1 MASKATISIGF
12 KLEDAEG
19 GFRKLILDA
28 DALRQV
34 MNANVTEADKLGKDF
49 VNFAAVATS
58 LESVSSTLDSLQ
70 SAVKEYTGAYAVQNE
85 VETQLAQVMRNTMD
99 AREEDIQSIKD
110 FCSAQQ
116 QIGIIGDEV
125 QLAGAQEL
133 ATYLELKSSLKAL
146 IPVMNDM
153 LAQQY
158 GLAAS
163 GENASQIATMLGKV
177 MEGQTGALSRYGYK
191 FDEAQEKVLKFGT
204 ESERVAVLVDVVSD
218 SVGGMNEKLAQT
230 PSGRMKQLENDLG
243 DVNEQ
248 IGGLLQAYE
257 PFLSIGS
264 SAVIAC
270 MGVVKLT
277 GGVRTAAKAVK
288 GFIIPVKLLNAVINA
303 TGVSARVATVA
314 IKGLMIS
321 TGVGVAFMA
330 LSYLLDKFSTSA
342 YKASDAADTLSA
354 AESRAKRAAEM
365 AAEAAEVEDDARK
378 AAVSSIELNI
388 SRLKDFKGSKEE
400 EKKIVKELNDTYG
413 DTMGYFSSVASW
425 YQALVKNSQAYCR
438 QLVAEAK
445 ARKLADQIAE
455 LELSRDKIARLEVNG
470 AKVVREEGDEKNAA
484 SPVPAKPEA
493 PKTLPGAFDAPKTLP
508 TTSAAPNTL
517 PGAFDASKTLPAT
530 SATPKTLPGA
540 FDAPKILPGVFDKA
554 QKVYDD
560 YTAQILAKKKE
571 LEDVQKEMSEIVMP
585 VKGSKNRPDLG
596 GHKSEE
602 TRLQKINKLIAE
614 YQEKYVGASETER
627 AAIREKVAALEKE
640 KGAIEL
646 AKAELERPAD
656 FSSLEDYDKEITY
669 WTKLRKTAS
678 AEELASID
686 ENITRTQKE
695 RDEFESKGRVEM
707 TCIEDYEREESR
719 LQSMRKTA
727 SAEHLAQ
734 IDAAIKKRRE
744 EREAFERSA
753 RVSVDIDK
761 IGSYRE
767 LEEEIAYCTEL
778 LKEGTESEKKFAA
791 QRLPRLRDREVEMS
805 TSIASAGVAASPEEA
820 GTISKIDQAISLLDT
835 KIQNASADEVMALQ
849 KTKQAFEEKKKA
861 YERGIES
868 PQMQK
873 EVSDML
879 SLSDRDLK
887 IKVRGMGFD
896 TLSEKINEIREQLE
910 DLDNPPTEGQRQALE
925 ELKGTYEDWRRECVM
940 SFDTLTEGWN
950 NIKGIASGVESITGA
965 LADDANA
972 WERITGV
979 VDGFIQIYN
988 GISAVITILQ
998 MLGIVTKANAAA
1010 KTEEAAATTVTATA
1024 QGVQTG
1030 MAEGAA
1036 VAQAPVIAANKLA
1049 AQSYMELAAAQYFA
1063 AHASIPLTGFGIA
1076 SGFVAGATSIVQ
1088 AIGVMPFADGGV
1100 IYGPTLGL
1108 MGEYAGAKS
1117 NPEVVAPLNK
1127 LKEIIGGSAAA
1138 PVVIGGEVR
1147 LRGRDIIIALENEI
1161 KVSGKSGKKFNL

>member
-493 PKTLPGAFDAPKTLP
+493 PKTLPGAFDAPK
-508 TTSAAPNTL
+508 
-517 PGAFDASKTLPAT
+517 
-530 SATPKTLPGA
+530 
-540 FDAPKILPGVFDKA
+540 ILPGVFDKA

-669 WTKLRKTAS
+669 WTKLRKTDS

-861 YERGIES
+861 YERGIEI

>member
-493 PKTLPGAFDAPKTLP
+493 PKTLPGAFDAPK
-508 TTSAAPNTL
+508 
-517 PGAFDASKTLPAT
+517 
-530 SATPKTLPGA
+530 
-540 FDAPKILPGVFDKA
+540 ILPGVFDKA

-861 YERGIES
+861 YERGIEI